1 MRGIQKI
8 PRDQEPRKSRV
19 QAAGDE
25 DADGE
30 RQRRSAVTTA
40 AAAAPARDDGKESA
54 LPPPPPPLT
63 PPPSD
68 SEVSASESDPV

>member
-40 AAAAPARDDGKESA
+40 AAAPARDDGKESA